1 MASFDF
7 GSISAYKLGYVG
19 ELEAGTTNTVAI
31 DTQGFEGVAL
41 VTALGDANTAA
52 GDTNI
57 VISILE
63 GDDTNIS
70 NATALASNFIVSNP
84 AVDSNVGVWKATFKP
99 YKRYVFGRAVATAT
113 EGNIAIIGALGF
125 PNNAPTE

>member
-41 VTALGDANTAA
+41 VTALGDTNVTAANT
-52 GDTNI
+52 N
-57 VISILE
+57 VVVSPLQ

-70 NATALASNFIVSNP
+70 NASAISANFIVDNQ
-84 AVDSNVGVWKATFKP
+84 AIDSNVGVWKTSFKP
-99 YKRYVFGRAVATAT
+99 SSRYVFGRVVATAT
-113 EGNIAIIGALGF
+113 EGNIAVIGALGF
-125 PNNAPTE
+125 PHNAPTE